1 MKDRKDE
8 GGLVLKK
15 GKEEEDFWESYDRK
29 LGGKRVEED
38 HGDDDDEE
46 EEDENDEEEE
56 EVDDEDGEE
65 EGGGYGFQLLRRQPD
80 SFPALSKLPNRGLNS
95 VSGTAAALAV
105 PRTNMIRMLTKA
117 GEQEKYYRDDWN
129 EAATLALLQVWGTR
143 FLQLGRKSLKLEDW
157 TEVSQQVTRLV
168 KAFKTDIQCRNRID
182 TLKKKYKREKQKQAG
197 IGGLNGK
204 WVYYNHMDVLLNPVP
219 QRIGLPCAV
228 DAGQIVRLKPSLWNE
243 DKQDSVPP
251 FKSASKDNLKVS
263 QSSLI
268 MSEDDEDNGP
278 KNQTS
283 KKRKSRGAPFRS
295 LAKAIKRFGEIYEKM
310 ENAKQKQL
318 LDLERTRME
327 FTRELE
333 LQKMQLLIKTQM
345 ELAKL
350 KQGSNDMDASVSNMS
365 G

>member
-56 EVDDEDGEE
+56 EVDDEEGEE
-65 EGGGYGFQLLRRQPD
+65 ESGGDRAELLRRQPN
-80 SFPALSKLPNRGLNS
+80 SFPSLSKLPNRAPNNIFGAGPVLP
-95 VSGTAAALAV
+95 V
-105 PRTNMIRMLTKA
+105 PRTNTSRALMKV
-117 GEQEKYYRDDWN
+117 GEQEKHCRDDWN
-129 EAATLALLQVWGTR
+129 EGATLALLQVWGTK

-157 TEVSQQVTRLV
+157 TEVSQQVSLLG

-197 IGGLNGK
+197 IGNPNSK
-204 WVYYNHMDVLLNPVP
+204 WVYYKHMDGLLNPVP
-219 QRIGLPCAV
+219 QRTGLPCAV
-228 DAGQIVRLKPSLWNE
+228 DAGQIVRPKPCLWNQ
-243 DKQDSVPP
+243 DKQGSVSP
-251 FKSASKDNLKVS
+251 FKSASKDSPKVS
-263 QSSLI
+263 QSSLN
-268 MSEDDEDNGP
+268 MSDGEDNMQ

-283 KKRKSRGAPFRS
+283 RKRKSKDAPFRS